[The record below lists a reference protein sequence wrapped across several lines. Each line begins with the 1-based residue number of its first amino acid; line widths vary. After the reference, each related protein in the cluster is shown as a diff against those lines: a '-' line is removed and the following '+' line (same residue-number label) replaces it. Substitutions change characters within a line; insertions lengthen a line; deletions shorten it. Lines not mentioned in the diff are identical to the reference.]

1 MMVVAHPR
9 LSRECV
15 LLHAPINLSIARFL
29 VPFAPLA
36 TLSWGAGVVGRED
49 SARGVKGCAIDRAKH
64 GGTTTPAAD
73 TLEV

>member
-1 MMVVAHPR
+1 MRVPR
-9 LSRECV
+9 
-15 LLHAPINLSIARFL
+15 SIQSLDRTFARTAC
-29 VPFAPLA
+29 PACNII
-36 TLSWGAGVVGRED
+36 SERGGGWSQG